1 MKKRVAINGFGRI
14 GRLTFRNL
22 VNNPNI
28 EVVAINDLT
37 DNHTLAHLLKYD
49 SAHGRFQGTVEYT
62 DNELIVNGNAIRAL
76 AVKNPLELPWAE
88 MNVDIVLECT
98 GLFLDRAKAGMHLEA
113 GAKKVL
119 ISAPAKG
126 EDIPTVV
133 IGVNHTQL
141 TGDETIISNA
151 SCTTNCLAPMVKVL
165 EDNYTIVQGSMTT
178 THAYTQDQRL
188 QDSPHS
194 DLRRARAAALSI
206 IPTST
211 GAASALKLVIPSVKN
226 KISAIS
232 FRVPTITG
240 SVTELNVFVE
250 KETTLEEVKAKFAEA
265 AANNMKG
272 VLEYCTDPIVS
283 CDIIDNPHSCVLD
296 VELIQVNGK
305 YIKLIGWYDNEAGY
319 SARLADLT
327 AMVEVKTAVE
337 A

>member
-1 MKKRVAINGFGRI
+1 MKRIAINGFGRI
-14 GRLTFRNL
+14 GRLTFRALQNRPD
-22 VNNPNI
+22 V

-37 DNHTLAHLLKYD
+37 DNKTLAHLLKYD
-49 SAHGRFQGTVEYT
+49 SAHGRFAGTVKYT
-62 DNELIVNGNAIRAL
+62 DNELIVNGKSIRAL
-76 AVKNPLELPWAE
+76 AVKNPTELPWGE
-88 MNVDIVLECT
+88 MGIDVVLECT

-133 IGVNHTQL
+133 MGVNHTNL

-151 SCTTNCLAPMVKVL
+151 SCTTNCLAPMVKVI
-165 EDNYTIVQGSMTT
+165 EDNFTILQGSMTT

-188 QDSPHS
+188 QDAPHA
-194 DLRRARAAALSI
+194 DLRRARGAAFSI

-232 FRVPTITG
+232 FRVPVMTG

-250 KETTLEEVKAKFAEA
+250 KETTVAEVLAKFKTASE
-265 AANNMKG
+265 NELKG
-272 VLEYCTDPIVS
+272 VLEYCTDEIVS
-283 CDIIDNPHSCVLD
+283 ADIINSPYSCVLD
-296 VELIQVNGK
+296 TDLVQVNGK
-305 YIKLIGWYDNEAGY
+305 LIKLIGWYDNESGY
-319 SARLADLT
+319 STRLADL
-327 AMVEVKTAVE
+327 ACYVSVNQAAAV
-337 A
+337 

>member
-1 MKKRVAINGFGRI
+1 MTRIAINGFGRI
-14 GRLTFRNL
+14 GRLTFRALQNRPD
-22 VNNPNI
+22 V

-37 DNHTLAHLLKYD
+37 DNKTLAHLLKYD
-49 SAHGRFQGTVEYT
+49 SAHGRFAGTVEYT
-62 DNELIVNGNAIRAL
+62 DNELIVNGKSIRAL
-76 AVKNPLELPWAE
+76 AVRNPTELPWAE
-88 MNVDIVLECT
+88 MEIDVVLECT

-126 EDIPTVV
+126 EDIPTIVM
-133 IGVNHTQL
+133 GVNHTQL

-151 SCTTNCLAPMVKVL
+151 SCTTNCLAPMVKVI
-165 EDNYTIVQGSMTT
+165 EDNFTILQGSMTT

-188 QDSPHS
+188 QDSPHA
-194 DLRRARAAALSI
+194 DLRRARGAAFSI

-232 FRVPTITG
+232 FRVPVMTG

-250 KETTLEEVKAKFAEA
+250 KETTTAEVLAKFKTASE
-265 AANNMKG
+265 NELKG
-272 VLEYCTDPIVS
+272 VLEYCTDEIVS
-283 CDIIDNPHSCVLD
+283 ADIINSPYSCVLD
-296 VELIQVNGK
+296 TDLVQVNGK
-305 YIKLIGWYDNEAGY
+305 LIKLIGWYDNESGY
-319 SARLADLT
+319 STRLADL
-327 AMVEVKTAVE
+327 ACYVSVAQNME

>member
-1 MKKRVAINGFGRI
+1 MKRIAINGFGRI
-14 GRLTFRNL
+14 GRLTFRALQNRPD
-22 VNNPNI
+22 V

-37 DNHTLAHLLKYD
+37 DNKTLAHLLKYD
-49 SAHGRFQGTVEYT
+49 SAHGRFAGTVEYT
-62 DNELIVNGNAIRAL
+62 DNELIVNGKSIRAL
-76 AVKNPLELPWAE
+76 AVKNPTELPWGE
-88 MNVDIVLECT
+88 MGIDVVLECT

-133 IGVNHTQL
+133 MGVNHTNL

-151 SCTTNCLAPMVKVL
+151 SCTTNCLAPMVKVI
-165 EDNYTIVQGSMTT
+165 EDNFTILQGSMTT

-188 QDSPHS
+188 QDAPHA
-194 DLRRARAAALSI
+194 DLRRARGAAFSI

-232 FRVPTITG
+232 FRVPVMTG

-250 KETTLEEVKAKFAEA
+250 KETTAAEVLAKFKTASE
-265 AANNMKG
+265 NELKG
-272 VLEYCTDPIVS
+272 VLEYCTDEIVS
-283 CDIIDNPHSCVLD
+283 ADIINSPYSCVLD
-296 VELIQVNGK
+296 TDLVQVNGK
-305 YIKLIGWYDNEAGY
+305 LIKLIGWYDNESGY
-319 SARLADLT
+319 STRLADL
-327 AMVEVKTAVE
+327 ACYVSVNQAAAV
-337 A
+337 